1 MMKKRILSIVFA
13 FVFILNLCACN
24 GFSCPRLNE
33 RTEIPQNGIIKAE
46 TLKKIKDEN
55 AIYVF
60 TGSYNGFDY
69 EWTVFGSDIDKCEDI
84 NLSLRLE
91 EESEGVLKGCL
102 LSENCLA
109 VPTVLSV
116 TLKERWQA
124 QSAVVY
130 KDEAPLCTASV
141 TGSKNSIIN
150 FSFPD
155 ITGDFYVKAEAEP
168 TAETPSE
175 TDSSEKST
183 VSQPPEQD
191 NYLSDTKKQENGRV
205 YSDGKSNTQDK
216 YKTDPVPEGKPLPV
230 EPDEKNI
237 DSKKA
242 YNCTFS
248 IECSTIFNNLSSLD
262 SSKLEVLPRDGVIF
276 AKQSVTFY
284 EGESVYDLL
293 KRVCK
298 ENKIHLEST
307 FTPVYNSAYVEGI
320 NNLYEF
326 DCGDL
331 SGWMYRVNGWYPNY
345 GCSRYALQEG
355 DVVEWRYTCDLGRDV
370 GCDWLSDSQ

>member
-1 MMKKRILSIVFA
+1 MMNKRVISVIITAVFLLS
-13 FVFILNLCACN
+13 LCACN
-24 GFSCPRLNE
+24 GFSGPRLSE
-33 RTEIPQNGIIKAE
+33 RVQLPQNGIVKSE
-46 TLKKIKDEN
+46 TLKKIKAEN
-55 AIYVF
+55 AVSVF
-60 TGSYNGFDY
+60 AGSYDGFDY
-69 EWTVFGSDIDKCEDI
+69 EWTVFGSDIDKYEDI
-84 NLSLRLE
+84 KLSLEFE
-91 EESEGVLKGCL
+91 EETDGVIKGTL
-102 LSENCLA
+102 LSKRALSLP
-109 VPTVLSV
+109 VVLSI

-130 KDEAPLCTASV
+130 KDETPLCTASV

-155 ITGDFYVKAEAEP
+155 ITGDFYIKAEVEP
-168 TAETPSE
+168 SVA
-175 TDSSEKST
+175 SSDIGDTENSPE
-183 VSQPPEQD
+183 PPLPVQD
-191 NYLSDTKKQENGRV
+191 DYLSETKKQENDRV
-205 YSDGKSNTQDK
+205 YSDGKSNAQDK

-237 DSKKA
+237 DNKKS

-248 IECSTIFNNLSSLD
+248 IECSSIFNNLSALD

-276 AKQSVTFY
+276 VKQSVNFY

-345 GCSRYALQEG
+345 GCSRYELREG